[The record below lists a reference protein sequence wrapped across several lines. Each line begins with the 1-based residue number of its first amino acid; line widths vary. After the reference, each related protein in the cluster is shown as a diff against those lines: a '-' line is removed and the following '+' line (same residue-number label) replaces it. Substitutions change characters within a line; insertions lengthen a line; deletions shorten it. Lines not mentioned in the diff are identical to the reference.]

1 MTAAVTTPHTSPHH
15 PVALTRKPAEG
26 QVHRPRRGRPPRG
39 RMHATANA
47 EAETACGGGQAGQ
60 GSLPLLE
67 GEGAVL
73 DAAAAALLR
82 EGESSPAC
90 HV

>member
-1 MTAAVTTPHTSPHH
+1 MTAAVTTPHTSP
-15 PVALTRKPAEG
+15 PSWALTRKPVAG
-26 QVHRPRRGRPPRG
+26 PSAPPTARPP
-39 RMHATANA
+39 TAWTPA
-47 EAETACGGGQAGQ
+47 RHSKREAETACGGGQAGQ
-60 GSLPLLE
+60 GSIPLLE

-82 EGESSPAC
+82 EGEPSPAT

>member
-1 MTAAVTTPHTSPHH
+1 MTAAVITPHISP
-15 PVALTRKPAEG
+15 PPLGLDAKPAAG
-26 QVHRPRRGRPPRG
+26 QVHRPRRSRPPRG
-39 RMHATANA
+39 RPHATANA
-47 EAETACGGGQAGQ
+47 RWRLCAVAGGQAGQ
-60 GSLPLLE
+60 GSLPGE

-82 EGESSPAC
+82 EGEPSPAT

>member
-1 MTAAVTTPHTSPHH
+1 
-15 PVALTRKPAEG
+15 
-26 QVHRPRRGRPPRG
+26 
-39 RMHATANA
+39 MHATANA